1 MKPFMHSLMSSFVL
15 SSNIFKHS
23 ILLVFVFSFSSILHA
38 NENEER
44 FRVLYL
50 YYPISDPDQVEYAFT
65 TTNYQSASDCD
76 QGLASILKVQK
87 NKVGSLIKSYRF
99 KKNWTEFGGE
109 SYLVINRLDDLR
121 QLFMCK
127 NVD

>member
-1 MKPFMHSLMSSFVL
+1 MMSSFVL

-23 ILLVFVFSFSSILHA
+23 ILLVFVFSFSSVLHA
-38 NENEER
+38 NKNEER

-50 YYPISDPDQVEYAFT
+50 YYPISDPDQVEYTFT
-65 TTNYQSASDCD
+65 TTNYRSASDCD

-87 NKVGSLIKSYRF
+87 NKVGSLIKSYSF
-99 KKNWTEFGGE
+99 KNNWTEFGGE
-109 SYLVINRLDDLR
+109 SYLVINRLDDIR

-127 NVD
+127 KMD